1 MSSLFHQMLPT
12 PSLQGSPSD
21 WQLLGEGNANA
32 VYSYHGD
39 DPALVCAMGNQ
50 PTSSTTHTH
59 TQQVGWVL
67 RIDKGHT
74 FMPEPGPLLD
84 AMRALEHELWAPYPP
99 ISDAPDGTHRL
110 PSTLPTHHLHTQ
122 PCIDGRRM

>member
-1 MSSLFHQMLPT
+1 MPMRCIATTAMIQHWCVRWAINQLP
-12 PSLQGSPSD
+12 PQ
-21 WQLLGEGNANA
+21 
-32 VYSYHGD
+32 H
-39 DPALVCAMGNQ
+39 
-50 PTSSTTHTH
+50 THTH